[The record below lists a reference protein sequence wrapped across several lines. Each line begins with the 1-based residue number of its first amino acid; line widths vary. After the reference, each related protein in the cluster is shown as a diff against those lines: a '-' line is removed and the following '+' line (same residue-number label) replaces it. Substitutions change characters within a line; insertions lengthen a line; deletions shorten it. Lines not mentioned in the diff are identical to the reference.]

1 MQRDMRWG
9 RAKGNESKAA
19 CVWCSVLFACFC
31 LAAAPDDRGSL
42 SLMVPEA
49 LHVDDHVTL
58 TLTLALPAGA
68 RGPLLVT
75 PRSQGG
81 ALEVVRGRLLRSD
94 ARDASA
100 NPLVFELPVLARSA
114 GQAVVSVRA
123 LVVRCADGRC
133 EPLTLETR
141 KSVLVLPR
149 P

>member
-1 MQRDMRWG
+1 MRQG
-9 RAKGNESKAA
+9 RARGSERKRARTWCTVLLA
-19 CVWCSVLFACFC
+19 CLC
-31 LAAAPDDRGSL
+31 LAAAPAETGALSL
-42 SLMVPEA
+42 SVPES

-58 TLTLALPAGA
+58 TLTLALPADA

-75 PRSQGG
+75 PRSQGS
-81 ALEVVRGRLLRSD
+81 AIEVVRGRLLRSD

-123 LVVRCADGRC
+123 QLVRCVAGRC
-133 EPLTLETR
+133 EPVVLETR

-149 P
+149 S